1 MVACLPTW
9 KFFYTMSMP
18 KNSNIKEFHLFAG
31 IGGGIYGGMILGH
44 TCVGGVEIDPYA
56 QNVLQQRMKDKWLEP
71 FHIYPD
77 ITKLDG
83 ALFKGKFDVLCGGFP
98 CQAFSTAAHGK
109 NIAEKNLWDYMK
121 TFVAD
126 SDAPVVFGENVV
138 LRAITHAQKDLQ
150 NLGYRVSICRLSCKD
165 LGADHQRNRFW
176 LLGVKD
182 ENVFNKLSEHISSLP
197 KVHARCWAQN
207 ANEIEY
213 PAEVDIKRNQLRGV
227 GNAQSPLV
235 CASAFRILVNRLIK
249 KDYTSVVVS
258 GDELSQVFVPYTTW
272 IQSTYGDIGGIH
284 TPTTMA
290 NYHCASMMKH
300 QSCVNFVKVFGKPSP
315 LNAEYL
321 MGFPIGASSPKSIS
335 QTTLEEWKEKLY

>member
-1 MVACLPTW
+1 
-9 KFFYTMSMP
+9 MSQ
-18 KNSNIKEFHLFAG
+18 NSNIREFHLFAG
-31 IGGGIYGGMILGH
+31 IGGGIYGGMILRH

-56 QNVLQQRMKDKWLEP
+56 QAVLRQRMEDHWLEP
-71 FHIYPD
+71 FEIFPD
-77 ITKLDG
+77 IKKLDG
-83 ALFKGKFDVLCGGFP
+83 SKFTGKFDVLCGGFP

-121 TFVAD
+121 SFVAE
-126 SDAPVVFGENVV
+126 SNAPIVFGENVV

-176 LLGVKD
+176 LLAVKD
-182 ENVFNKLSEHISSLP
+182 EEKFELLSKHILSLP
-197 KVHARCWAQN
+197 KIHARCWTVN
-207 ANEIEY
+207 ANEITY
-213 PAEVDIKRNQLRGV
+213 PVKVDIKRNQLRGV
-227 GNAQSPLV
+227 GNAQAPLV
-235 CASAFRILVNRLIK
+235 CATAFRILVNRLIA
-249 KDYTSVVVS
+249 KDYSSIVVPNT
-258 GDELSQVFVPYTTW
+258 ELSKIFVPNPTW
-272 IQSTYGDIGGIH
+272 IQTTYGNIGGLH

-321 MGFPIGASSPKSIS
+321 MGFPIGASSPNPVPFDY
-335 QTTLEEWKEKLY
+335 LEKWKEILY